1 NQNDLK
7 HASLLYKELE
17 KDENINAVLV
27 DIDSVKNLKKAYPNY
42 FGNAKEFIKL
52 VEKKLAKN

>member
-1 NQNDLK
+1 
-7 HASLLYKELE
+7 
-17 KDENINAVLV
+17 INAVLV